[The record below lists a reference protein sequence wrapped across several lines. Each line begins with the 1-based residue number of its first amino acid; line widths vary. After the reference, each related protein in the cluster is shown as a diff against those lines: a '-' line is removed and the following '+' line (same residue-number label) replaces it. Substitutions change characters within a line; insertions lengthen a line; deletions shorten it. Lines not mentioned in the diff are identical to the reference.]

1 MRRVLGL
8 DGEDQMPLDNDP
20 LTADQLETLRQWIL
34 QGARYDARATSDSQ
48 PEP

>member
-20 LTADQLETLRQWIL
+20 LPEAMIARLRAWID
-34 QGARYDARATSDSQ
+34 QGAPMPGYSSRRA
-48 PEP
+48 